1 MKTSDYVASNG
12 DTLPR
17 EKRKEELTNE
27 FANPLESSLLHV
39 DCSILNASFEAGE
52 LYLFHLE
59 DPACPAEESL
69 WGCYECN
76 RDSGQI
82 LLENSTVDLNL
93 FRLKGELP
101 KAYKY
106 HRLATRAEL
115 RDYAYALARY
125 ECRLHALR

>member
-1 MKTSDYVASNG
+1 MKTSDYVASKG

-17 EKRKEELTNE
+17 EKREEELTNE
-27 FANPLESSLLHV
+27 FTNSLESSLLNA
-39 DCSILNASFEAGE
+39 DCSVSGTSFEAGE

-59 DPACPAEESL
+59 DPACPAEECL
-69 WGCYECN
+69 WGCYEDRGDECK
-76 RDSGQI
+76 I
-82 LLENSTVDLNL
+82 ILENSTVDLHL